1 MIHLGKDTR
10 DSNNESKSSQPIR
23 KGAEVDK
30 FGFYH
35 AAAPASAS
43 MQHDGTFY
51 FLNCVVFHHNFPFYL
66 ICYFN
71 FNLHFVNL
79 VLREHR
85 RARRELKQG
94 KHGIRKTKG
103 SFHLIPVVD

>member
-51 FLNCVVFHHNFPFYL
+51 F
-66 ICYFN
+66 
-71 FNLHFVNL
+71 
-79 VLREHR
+79 
-85 RARRELKQG
+85 
-94 KHGIRKTKG
+94 
-103 SFHLIPVVD
+103 

>member
-51 FLNCVVFHHNFPFYL
+51 FLNCVHGTARKSVHFYY
-66 ICYFN
+66 CFY
-71 FNLHFVNL
+71 
-79 VLREHR
+79 
-85 RARRELKQG
+85 
-94 KHGIRKTKG
+94 
-103 SFHLIPVVD
+103 

>member
-51 FLNCVVFHHNFPFYL
+51 FLNCLVFHYHFPFYL

-71 FNLHFVNL
+71 LHFANL

-103 SFHLIPVVD
+103 SFHLIPVDD

>member
-1 MIHLGKDTR
+1 MYITL
-10 DSNNESKSSQPIR
+10 NSQLELRTISEDDATMTCTAR
-23 KGAEVDK
+23 RENL
-30 FGFYH
+30 Y
-35 AAAPASAS
+35 
-43 MQHDGTFY
+43 TFIIV
-51 FLNCVVFHHNFPFYL
+51 FISEFVQIFSPRPVVFHHNFLFYL

-71 FNLHFVNL
+71 FNLHFANL

-103 SFHLIPVVD
+103 SFHLIPVDD